1 MIQYIERKICGDQRN
16 GVSICKNKN
25 VEITGD
31 SKKKCN
37 HNMQQLAEK
46 KHGQHT
52 IEKKEE
58 FYTHIKTHPVHK

>member
-1 MIQYIERKICGDQRN
+1 
-16 GVSICKNKN
+16 
-25 VEITGD
+25 
-31 SKKKCN
+31 
-37 HNMQQLAEK
+37 MQQLAEK